1 MNKRDLPTFGMPT
14 MPMVRVL
21 LNFSIA
27 LRGGFAAIELWL
39 AKYDLKMWQQC
50 FEETT
55 INELGKEE

>member
-1 MNKRDLPTFGMPT
+1 MPT